1 MDIYNEIRELIL
13 DALGVLSGEGIISP
27 NLEYENIVVEPPRNK
42 SHGDMATNA
51 AMVLS
56 KAVGKPPREIAK
68 HLSDILILNKQI
80 RDVQVAGPGFIN
92 IMLEN
97 EILTEVVRSILVL
110 GKTYGSQKLRNTKNI
125 NIEYISANPTGPLHV
140 GHTRGAVF
148 GDSLSRLL
156 QYVGYNV
163 TREYYIND
171 GGAQVD
177 VLARSVYLRYLESFG
192 KEISFEEG
200 TYPGDYLIEVGKALK
215 SEVGDRYLD
224 KEENIWIDYIRDFAV
239 DSMMRLIKAD
249 LVGLGIKIDHF
260 FNEKSL
266 YKENKIDQTLKLL
279 SNKGLIYDGVLNAPK
294 GKKLEEWEPREQT
307 LFKSTAHGDDTDRP
321 IKKSDGS
328 WTYFAPDIAYH
339 HNKILRG
346 YDHLIDVLGADHGGY
361 VKRMKAAVSALSDDK
376 VDLEIKLVQL
386 VKLYKDGKPYKMS
399 KRSGTFVTLSDL
411 VKEVGSDVVRF
422 VMLTRKNDAPLD
434 FDFTQVLEQSK
445 DNPVFYVQ
453 YAHARICSVLRKAK
467 SSGFDVSDKNLA
479 LSDLTVNT
487 HEAELRLA
495 RKIGEWPRII
505 DVAAR
510 NTEPHRIA
518 FFLYELAGE
527 FHYLWNKGNDIRSL
541 RFIQDDEK
549 TCLSKL
555 ALVRSVAIV
564 ISSGLYILGVEPAK
578 EMR

>member
-1 MDIYNEIRELIL
+1 MSL
-13 DALGVLSGEGIISP
+13 
-27 NLEYENIVVEPPRNK
+27 
-42 SHGDMATNA
+42 
-51 AMVLS
+51 LS
-56 KAVGKPPREIAK
+56 KFP
-68 HLSDILILNKQI
+68 LI
-80 RDVQVAGPGFIN
+80 
-92 IMLEN
+92 
-97 EILTEVVRSILVL
+97 RSATL
-110 GKTYGSQKLRNTKNI
+110 
-125 NIEYISANPTGPLHV
+125 
-140 GHTRGAVF
+140 
-148 GDSLSRLL
+148 
-156 QYVGYNV
+156 
-163 TREYYIND
+163 TREYYIDD

-200 TYPGDYLIEVGKALK
+200 TYPGDYLIEVGEALK

-239 DSMMRLIKAD
+239 DRMMRLIKAD

-479 LSDLTVNT
+479 LSDLSVNT

-510 NTEPHRIA
+510 NTEPHCIA

-527 FHYLWNKGNDIRSL
+527 FHYLWNKGNDIKSL

-549 TCLSKL
+549 ACLSKL
-555 ALVRSVAIV
+555 ALVRSVAII